1 MGLVQVL
8 REEGFQEGYQEGF
21 QKGFQEGYQ
30 KEFQKG
36 FQEMLLEGIEL
47 GISLRYG
54 EKGLALMDR
63 IAEIKDN
70 DRLLAIKEA
79 IKTTNDMEAF
89 KRLIEGSEI

>member
-8 REEGFQEGYQEGF
+8 RDEGYQEGF
-21 QKGFQEGYQ
+21 QKGY
-30 KEFQKG
+30 
-36 FQEMLLEGIEL
+36 QEMLLEGIEL

-54 EKGLALMDR
+54 EKALVLMDR

-79 IKTTNDMEAF
+79 IKTTDDLEAF
-89 KRLIEGSEI
+89 KRVIEG

>member
-8 REEGFQEGYQEGF
+8 REEGFQEGYQES
-21 QKGFQEGYQ
+21 
-30 KEFQKG
+30 
-36 FQEMLLEGIEL
+36 FQEMLLEAIEL

-54 EKGLALMDR
+54 EKELALMDR

-79 IKTTNDMEAF
+79 IKTTDDLEAF
-89 KRLIEGSEI
+89 KRLIER